1 MPLPVCLA
9 VLPCCGPNDAAM
21 AFREVGVHEV
31 REVLRLW
38 LRGEGLRS
46 IERLAV
52 VDRKTVRRYLDVAQG
67 CGLARDGG
75 ERQLCDELLASV
87 VERVRPHRTD
97 GHGRAWAVCV
107 AEHEQLET
115 WLVKSGLTVVKAH
128 ELLVRR
134 GVVVPERTLH
144 RYALE
149 VLGVGRSA
157 RGRSTVR
164 VADGVPG
171 GELQVD
177 FGRMGL
183 VFDAEAERNRVCHA
197 LIFTACYSRHCFVY
211 LTFTQTLT
219 AVIAGFEAAW
229 AFFGGVFA
237 TVIPDNMSTVVDR
250 AHATEP
256 RLNEG
261 FVEYAQARGFL
272 IDPARVRHPQD
283 KPRVERT
290 VPFVR
295 NSFFAGETFIDLADA
310 QRRAVAWCSGRA
322 GMRIH
327 GTHQCRPAELFTLEE
342 AGRLLPAPSGVYDL
356 PIYATA
362 KVARDHHIEIG
373 KALYSVPGALIGQHV
388 AVRADR
394 ALVRISHR
402 GVVVKVHPRGKP
414 GSRVTDPADL
424 PAERTAYALRDLD
437 HLQHLA
443 AGHGPAIGAYAAA
456 VLEHPLPWT
465 KMRQVYALLGLVKR
479 WGPERVNSACVR
491 ALEAEAISVPLIG
504 RMLERATESTPAEPG
519 TPAAA
524 TPAGGS
530 ASRVI
535 TGRFARDPAEFTTT
549 ARPRPQ
555 RRAPRGAQQVPDGG
569 AA

>member
-9 VLPCCGPNDAAM
+9 VSPCCGPNDAAM

-52 VDRKTVRRYLDVAQG
+52 VDRKTVRRYLDAAQG

-75 ERQLCDELLASV
+75 ESQLCDELLGSV
-87 VERVRPHRTD
+87 VERVRPHRSD
-97 GHGRAWAVCV
+97 GHGRAWARCV
-107 AEHEQLET
+107 AEREQLGI
-115 WLVKSGLTVVKAH
+115 WLVKDGLTVVKTH
-128 ELLVRR
+128 ELLARR
-134 GVVVPERTLH
+134 GIVVPERTLH

-164 VADGVPG
+164 VSDGEPG
-171 GELQVD
+171 AELQVD

-183 VFDAEAERNRVCHA
+183 VFDAETDRNRVVHA
-197 LIFTACYSRHCFVY
+197 LILTACYSRHCFVW
-211 LTFTQTLT
+211 LTFSQTLSS
-219 AVIAGFEAAW
+219 VIAGLEAAW
-229 AFFGGVFA
+229 SFFGGVFA
-237 TVIPDNMSTVVDR
+237 TVIPDNMSTVVDH
-250 AHATEP
+250 AHATDP
-256 RLNEG
+256 RLNEA

-272 IDPARVRHPQD
+272 IDPARVRRPQD

-310 QRRAVAWCSGRA
+310 QRRAQSWCSTRA

-327 GTHQCRPAELFTLEE
+327 GTHQCRPVELFTVEE
-342 AGRLLPAPSGVYDL
+342 APRLLPAPTSAYDL
-356 PIYATA
+356 PVYASA

-373 KALYSVPGALIGQHV
+373 KALYSVPGSLIGQQV

-394 ALVRISHR
+394 VLVRISHR
-402 GVVVKVHPRGKP
+402 GMVVKVHPRAKP
-414 GSRVTDPADL
+414 GARVTDPADL
-424 PAERTAYALRDLD
+424 PTERTAYALRDLD
-437 HLQHLA
+437 HLQRLA
-443 AGHGPAIGAYAAA
+443 AGHGEAIGAYAAA

-479 WGPERVNSACVR
+479 WGPERVNTACTR
-491 ALEAEAISVPLIG
+491 ALEAEAISVSLIG
-504 RMLERATESTPAEPG
+504 RMLERATEKAAGNSPTE
-519 TPAAA
+519 PAAA
-524 TPAGGS
+524 PVTT
-530 ASRVI
+530 VV
-535 TGRFARDPAEFTTT
+535 TGRFARDPAEFTTNT
-549 ARPRPQ
+549 RRRTRP
-555 RRAPRGAQQVPDGG
+555 ATDGG